1 MTKYVI
7 GVDESG
13 CGALAGPLV
22 VAAAAFPADMSRI
35 GTTWKGIRGEKQ
47 IVVGDSKGIKDQGQ
61 RAVLAQLVKESAV
74 VWTIIQRTAAEIDA
88 RLFGTVFPEAV
99 QLAAARTIE
108 NLFVLF
114 PSLVP
119 DDVMVLVDG
128 DIQKPKLPCPTHCI
142 PDGDVTDWRIGA
154 ASLVARARYDE
165 SIDELAQN
173 YPTWGFETHRGY
185 GTKKHRE
192 LLAKRG
198 PTPEHRKSFKPVM
211 ASMPRTKGIEE

>member
-22 VAAAAFPADMSRI
+22 VAAAAFPIDMARL
-35 GTTWKGIRGEKQ
+35 GATWRGLRGEKQ
-47 IVVGDSKGIKDQGQ
+47 IVVGDSKGIKDLSQ
-61 RAVLAQLVKESAV
+61 RALLARVVKESAV
-74 VWTIIQRTAAEIDA
+74 AWTVIQRTAAEIDA

-108 NLFVLF
+108 NLFVRI
-114 PSLVP
+114 PGLVP

-142 PDGDVTDWRIGA
+142 PDGDRTDWRIGA
-154 ASLVARARYDE
+154 ASLLAKARHDE
-165 SIDELAQN
+165 CLDELADN
-173 YPTWGFETHRGY
+173 YPTWGFEAHRGY

-192 LLAKRG
+192 LLTKRG

-211 ASMPRTKGIEE
+211 AAMPRTKGIEE